1 MQEEAV
7 GHGVNIAPLIVLLL
21 ASVITIPL
29 FRRLGLGSVLGYLA
43 AGLAIGPFGFRVFTD
58 PQTVMSIA
66 ELGVVMFLFVIGLEM
81 EPLRLWGLRRQILG
95 LGLSQVV
102 VCTLLTTGAG
112 MLLGYPPAVA
122 FVFGAGFVLT
132 STAVVMQVLGER
144 GELALP
150 RGQKVVSILLLEDM
164 AIVPL
169 LAVVA
174 ALAPGQVEA
183 APSERL
189 LSAAIAVGAVVALL
203 LVGRYLLNPMFNVLG
218 RTGAREVMTAAAL
231 LVVLGAAWLMQQGGL
246 SMAMGAF
253 LAGVMLSESSF
264 RHQLEADIE
273 PFRGLL
279 LGLFFLGVGMAL
291 DLNVVTENLGLIAV
305 AVVGFMGVKA
315 AGICLVARV
324 AGAGR
329 DEAIE
334 RAALMAQGGE
344 FAFVLFAAA
353 GGSGLI
359 DAATSAVFTSAV
371 ILSMVLTPVINLVMD
386 RLHGGASEPGAE
398 FERPKDLEGTALL
411 IGFGRFGQMV
421 SQSLMMRGI
430 KVSIIDTD
438 VEMIG
443 VASRFG
449 FKVWYGDGRRPEI
462 LEAAGAGRAQ
472 VVMVCIENADAS
484 RLIAE
489 VMREVFPGVPVMARA
504 YDRRA
509 TLALIEAGVVWEIRE
524 TLESAFAFG
533 REGLLRLG
541 VPVAEAEAVVAEVRR
556 RDQMRLAEQ
565 IAEGV
570 NAGNQFFRPPG
581 PVPEPFSE
589 PAVPAEEIADR
600 EAAERG

>member
-7 GHGVNIAPLIVLLL
+7 GHGINIAPLIVLLL

-43 AGLAIGPFGFRVFTD
+43 AGLAIGPFGLSVFTD

-81 EPLRLWGLRRQILG
+81 EPSRLWGLRRQILG
-95 LGLSQVV
+95 LGLLQVV
-102 VCTLLTTGAG
+102 VCTLLTTAAG
-112 MLLGYPPAVA
+112 MALGYSLPVA

-169 LAVVA
+169 LAVVV
-174 ALAPGQVEA
+174 ALAPGHVEA
-183 APSERL
+183 TTSERL
-189 LSAAIAVGAVVALL
+189 FSASIAIGAVMALL
-203 LVGRYLLNPMFNVLG
+203 LVGRYLLNPMFNILG

-291 DLNVVTENLGLIAV
+291 DLNVVTENLGLIVV
-305 AVVGFMGVKA
+305 AVIGFMVVKA
-315 AGICLVARV
+315 AGIYFVARLT
-324 AGAGR
+324 GAGR

-334 RAALMAQGGE
+334 RTALMAQGGE

-359 DAATSAVFTSAV
+359 DAATSAVFTTTV
-371 ILSMVLTPVINLVMD
+371 ILSMVLTPVINIVMD
-386 RLHGGASEPGAE
+386 RLHGEAKEPGDE
-398 FERPKDLEGTALL
+398 VERPKDLEGTALL

-421 SQSLMMRGI
+421 SQSLLMRGI
-430 KVSIIDTD
+430 EVSIIDTD
-438 VEMIG
+438 VEMIE
-443 VASRFG
+443 VAGRFG

-472 VVMVCIENADAS
+472 VVMICVNDAETS

-489 VMREVFPGVPVMARA
+489 VMREVFPGVPVMARSF
-504 YDRRA
+504 DRRS

-600 EAAERG
+600 EAGRA

>member
-1 MQEEAV
+1 MHEETV
-7 GHGVNIAPLIVLLL
+7 RHGVNLAPLIVLLL
-21 ASVITIPL
+21 AALIAIPL

-43 AGLAIGPFGFRVFTD
+43 AGLVIGPFGLGIFTD

-81 EPLRLWGLRRQILG
+81 EPSRLWELRRQILG
-95 LGLSQVV
+95 LGLMQVV
-102 VCTLLTTGAG
+102 VCTLLTTGAA
-112 MLLGYPPAVA
+112 MLLGYDFAVA

-132 STAVVMQVLGER
+132 STAIVMQFMGER

-150 RGQKVVSILLLEDM
+150 RGQRIVSILLLEDM

-169 LAVVA
+169 LAIVA
-174 ALAPGQVEA
+174 ALAPGHVET
-183 APSERL
+183 APVERL
-189 LSAAIAVGAVVALL
+189 MSVAIAIGAILALL
-203 LVGRYLLNPMFNVLG
+203 LAGRYLLNPIFNILG
-218 RTGAREVMTAAAL
+218 RTGTREVMTAAAL
-231 LVVLGAAWLMQQGGL
+231 LVVLGAAWLMDRGGL

-264 RHQLEADIE
+264 RRQLEADIE

-279 LGLFFLGVGMAL
+279 LGLFFLSVGMAL
-291 DLNVVTENLGLIAV
+291 DLNVVANHLGLISV
-305 AVVGFMGVKA
+305 AVVSFMAVKA
-315 AGICLVARV
+315 AGIYLVAR
-324 AGAGR
+324 AARSSRG
-329 DEAIE
+329 EAVE

-353 GGSGLI
+353 GGSELI
-359 DAATSAVFTSAV
+359 DAATSAVFTATV
-371 ILSMVLTPVINLVMD
+371 IVSMALAPLINIAMD
-386 RLHGGASEPGAE
+386 RMRAAPSEPGDE
-398 FERPKDLEGTALL
+398 VERPKDLEGAALL

-421 SQSLMMRGI
+421 SQTLLMRGI
-430 KVSIIDTD
+430 EVSIIDTD
-438 VEMIG
+438 VEMIE
-443 VASRFG
+443 VAGRFG

-472 VVMVCIENADAS
+472 VVMICVDDADAS

-489 VMREVFPGVPVMARA
+489 VMREVFPGVPVMARSF
-504 YDRRA
+504 DRRS

-524 TLESAFAFG
+524 TLESAFVFG

-541 VPVAEAEAVVAEVRR
+541 VPVTEAEAVVAEIRR
-556 RDQMRLAEQ
+556 RDQLRLAEQ

-570 NAGNQFFRPPG
+570 NAGNQFFRPSG

-589 PAVPAEEIADR
+589 PQASTDDNEER
-600 EAAERG
+600 EAASG